1 MPKHDIEQMS
11 NDELWALH
19 LEVSAQLTARLVAQ
33 IETLEKRLRQL
44 HWLGEDSGD
53 VSLENKSARQQ
64 PGRP

>member
-1 MPKHDIEQMS
+1 MPKHDVEQMS

-44 HWLGEDSGD
+44 HWLDDSGN
-53 VSLENKSARQQ
+53 VSLENKGARQRS
-64 PGRP
+64 GRP